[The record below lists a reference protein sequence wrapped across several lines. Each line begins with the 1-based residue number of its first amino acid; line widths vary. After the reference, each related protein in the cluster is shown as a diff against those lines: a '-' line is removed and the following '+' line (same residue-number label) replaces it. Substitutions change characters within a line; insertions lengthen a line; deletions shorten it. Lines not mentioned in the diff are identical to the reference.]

1 MAVTR
6 RPMAL
11 AVAVATVTALGATA
25 FALPALAADG
35 PPKAPLNIT
44 GGTLDWGVKK
54 SYRSYVTGMAAG
66 EIRTAEGAET
76 NTDGSFRFGGAQG
89 AYDPGAHTVKAAF
102 GGSVTFSSPAPPKG
116 HGFEVTLSD
125 LRFDSGA
132 QRITADVTQDG
143 GTRQDVPL
151 AEVKAAGASM
161 EDLPAT
167 LTEEAGDVL
176 GSASYAG
183 AAGDPVTVRLEFGAP
198 TDPGTDPS
206 TGPSTDP
213 GTGPSTDPGTGP
225 STDPGTGPSTDPGTG
240 PSTEPS
246 TGPSTAPS
254 TGPSTGPTGG
264 PTGSPTTGPTSTSP
278 TSTGT
283 PAGPAEPSGRV
294 VDGTLSWGVKKSFR
308 TYILSGGEISTAAGA
323 KKSGDGFAFPLA
335 QADLDSGKKTLSA
348 AFDGSVRFLYSAH
361 QLDIALSDIHIVA
374 KGAAGT
380 LSADVTTPQG
390 VHQDVDFASL
400 DLSGATYTAQD
411 DVVQLKNVP
420 AVFTADGAAQFAND
434 TTGSLYHAGDAID
447 PVTVALALSADAH
460 LPAGSTGGTAAGG
473 STGGDPGTTGGS
485 TVGGGSAGGPVGG
498 SVGGNGTDAGAL
510 AATGAGSPAGALAG
524 A

>member
-11 AVAVATVTALGATA
+11 AAAVATVTALGATA

-44 GGTLDWGVKK
+44 GGTLDWGVKE

-66 EIRTAEGAET
+66 ETRTADGAVT

-102 GGSVTFSSPAPPKG
+102 DGSVTFSSPAPPKG

-132 QRITADVTQDG
+132 QRITADVTKDG

-151 AEVKAAGASM
+151 AEVKATGASM

-167 LTEEAGDVL
+167 LTKEAGDVL
-176 GSASYAG
+176 GSATYAG
-183 AAGDPVTVRLEFGAP
+183 AAGDPVTVRLEFASP
-198 TDPGTDPS
+198 
-206 TGPSTDP
+206 TDP
-213 GTGPSTDPGTGP
+213 GTGPSTDP
-225 STDPGTGPSTDPGTG
+225 STDPSAG
-240 PSTEPS
+240 
-246 TGPSTAPS
+246 PS
-254 TGPSTGPTGG
+254 TGPSTGT
-264 PTGSPTTGPTSTSP
+264 STGPTEEPTGKPTGKPTDRPTAGP

-283 PAGPAEPSGRV
+283 PAGTPAPAGRA

-323 KKSGDGFAFPLA
+323 KKSGDVFAFPLA
-335 QADLDSGKKTLSA
+335 QADLNSGKKTLSA

-361 QLDIALSDIHIVA
+361 RLDIALSYIHIVA

-400 DLSGATYTAQD
+400 DLSGADYTAKD

-420 AVFTADGAAQFAND
+420 AVFTADGAAQFANE

-460 LPAGSTGGTAAGG
+460 LPAGSAGGTAAAGGTGGG
-473 STGGDPGTTGGS
+473 SGTAGGS
-485 TVGGGSAGGPVGG
+485 TVGGGSVGGAGG
-498 SVGGNGTDAGAL
+498 SVGGSGADGGAL
-510 AATGAGSPAGALAG
+510 ASTGTDIPAGVLAG
-524 A
+524 AAAAVAAAGAALVAVARRRRTHG